1 MLLTITLLL
10 AGFAVLIKGA
20 DFLVSGA
27 SSVARKMGIS
37 SLAIG
42 LTVVA
47 FGTSAPELVVSLI
60 AAIDGKADA
69 SFGNVIGSNNFNL
82 MFILGVCGIIYPLTV
97 QRNTVKYEV
106 PLSILAA
113 IGLFVLANDSIIWKH
128 TRNVLS
134 RTDAVILLLF
144 FTGFLMYIY
153 RTMKNE
159 TTYEETPINLY
170 STPVSVLRTAGG
182 LAMLV
187 AGGKLVV
194 DNAVAI
200 ASHFGLSERI
210 IGLTILAAGTS
221 LPELATSAVAAYKKN
236 TDIAI
241 GNVVGS
247 NIFNIFF
254 ILGLTGIIQPM
265 HYNASMNLDLY
276 ILVISTLVLMI
287 FMFTIKRRRLD
298 RWEAVILLV
307 AYLVYTIYQIGADQV
322 PSANNL

>member
-1 MLLTITLLL
+1 MLLTILLLL

-27 SSVARKMGIS
+27 SSIAKKLGVS
-37 SLAIG
+37 SLVIG

-47 FGTSAPELVVSLI
+47 FGTSTPELIVSLLS
-60 AAIDGKADA
+60 AFDGKADA
-69 SFGNVIGSNNFNL
+69 SFGNIIGSNNFNL
-82 MFILGVCGIIYPLTV
+82 MFILGFSGLIYPLVV

-113 IGLFVLANDSIIWKH
+113 AVLFVLVNDVWLWNH
-128 TRNVLS
+128 TSNSLS
-134 RTDAVILLLF
+134 RIDASILLLF
-144 FTGFLMYIY
+144 FFLFLMYIY
-153 RTMKNE
+153 RTMKKE
-159 TTYEETPINLY
+159 AEYEEAPIKIYN
-170 STPVSVLRTAGG
+170 TAVSVLRTLGG
-182 LAMLV
+182 LAMLM

-200 ASHFGLSERI
+200 AHHFNLSEKI
-210 IGLTILAAGTS
+210 IGLTILATGTS

-254 ILGLTGIIQPM
+254 ILGFTGLINPM
-265 HYNASMNLDLY
+265 HYNAAMNFDLY
-276 ILVISTLVLMI
+276 VLIIGTLVLMT
-287 FMFTIKRRRLD
+287 FMFTLNMHKLD
-298 RWEAVILLV
+298 RWESMLLLAGYV
-307 AYLVYTIYQIGADQV
+307 VYTIYLIGMETPGPAE
-322 PSANNL
+322 